1 MSQYRAYKKE
11 VLDSVLRS
19 SQAAV
24 DVCWR
29 VCVYIYVY
37 IPIYMYIIYIYIY
50 ICVCVCVCVSACARW
65 HGARDYVTGI
75 AATVGSLETVS
86 VVALPPAI
94 STTVAPSTFK
104 YDETLIHL

>member
-1 MSQYRAYKKE
+1 MF
-11 VLDSVLRS
+11 VG
-19 SQAAV
+19 
-24 DVCWR
+24 

-37 IPIYMYIIYIYIY
+37 IPIYMYIIYIY
-50 ICVCVCVCVSACARW
+50 VCVSACARW

-94 STTVAPSTFK
+94 STTVTPSTFK

>member
-29 VCVYIYVY
+29 VCVYIY
-37 IPIYMYIIYIYIY
+37 MYIYPYTCISYIYIY
-50 ICVCVCVCVSACARW
+50 MCVCVSACARW